1 MEKLEKCIIKF
12 KKQIGEHTLALCYF
26 SVFSIVAIIAM
37 AQVKLYRI
45 QEQKIQDSYNRA
57 FYVLVSDMNNI
68 NAEFTKLKIT
78 SSNNY
83 TITALATI
91 YAKANNANGNL
102 DILPLSSNTTS
113 NVSKF
118 LNQLSDFSYFLIR
131 DLLNGE
137 NIDMYKNQIDTLYV
151 KSGELSKVLNEIY
164 NELNTNSIK
173 WNELEKIGEKKIKES
188 DVGQEISSV
197 NKIGKTFTEYEGIIY
212 DGAFSNH
219 VLTREPNFLTGDNLS
234 VEEVEKVLRE
244 KIDVEKLEYMYEQD
258 SILPLYVFKLVTLDS
273 KVEKII
279 YVTKQDG
286 RILQIVSN
294 RKIEKQYITIED
306 AKQKADNFL
315 NRLGIEKMEPTYYLT
330 QENNVTISFAAKQ
343 DSVLIYSDLIKV
355 KVALDN
361 GEILGLETN
370 GYIYNHKERTIE
382 YKYTISEARE
392 KLYKELKI
400 TKEQLCIIPTE
411 SKNEVVAYEFEG
423 YLDDTK
429 FLIYINAN
437 TLDEE
442 QIYIVLEGEKGIS
455 TI

>member
-1 MEKLEKCIIKF
+1 
-12 KKQIGEHTLALCYF
+12 
-26 SVFSIVAIIAM
+26 
-37 AQVKLYRI
+37 
-45 QEQKIQDSYNRA
+45 
-57 FYVLVSDMNNI
+57 
-68 NAEFTKLKIT
+68 
-78 SSNNY
+78 
-83 TITALATI
+83 
-91 YAKANNANGNL
+91 
-102 DILPLSSNTTS
+102 
-113 NVSKF
+113 
-118 LNQLSDFSYFLIR
+118 
-131 DLLNGE
+131 
-137 NIDMYKNQIDTLYV
+137 
-151 KSGELSKVLNEIY
+151 
-164 NELNTNSIK
+164 
-173 WNELEKIGEKKIKES
+173 
-188 DVGQEISSV
+188 
-197 NKIGKTFTEYEGIIY
+197 
-212 DGAFSNH
+212 
-219 VLTREPNFLTGDNLS
+219 
-234 VEEVEKVLRE
+234 
-244 KIDVEKLEYMYEQD
+244 
-258 SILPLYVFKLVTLDS
+258 
-273 KVEKII
+273 
-279 YVTKQDG
+279 
-286 RILQIVSN
+286 
-294 RKIEKQYITIED
+294 
-306 AKQKADNFL
+306 
-315 NRLGIEKMEPTYYLT
+315 MEPTYYLT